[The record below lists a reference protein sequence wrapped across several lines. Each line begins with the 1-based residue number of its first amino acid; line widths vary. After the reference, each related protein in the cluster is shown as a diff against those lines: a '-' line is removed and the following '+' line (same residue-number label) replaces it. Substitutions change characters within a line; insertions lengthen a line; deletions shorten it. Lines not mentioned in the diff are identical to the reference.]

1 MTKEEFAQKI
11 KEIEAFN
18 AELDLLNE
26 HLGALCPGGIGSFG
40 GKFMDDYIR
49 LLSQVV
55 GDEGEW
61 TAYYVWDCEFGKK
74 PLSAGYEGK
83 LSQIDSIDKLWGLI
97 QESRKRA

>member
-26 HLGALCPGGIGSFG
+26 HLGAVCPGGICSFG

-49 LLSQVV
+49 LLSEHI
-55 GDEGEW
+55 GDEDGW
-61 TAYYVWDCEFGKK
+61 VAYYVWDCEFGKK
-74 PLSAGYEGK
+74 PLSAGYDGELHK
-83 LSQIDSIDKLWGLI
+83 IDSVERLWDLI
-97 QESRKRA
+97 QESKRRE

>member
-26 HLGALCPGGIGSFG
+26 HLGALCPGGICSFG

-49 LLSQVV
+49 LLSQTV
-55 GDEGEW
+55 GDEDGLV
-61 TAYYVWDCEFGKK
+61 AYYVWDCEFGRKG
-74 PLSAGYEGK
+74 LEAGYKRK
-83 LSQIDSIDKLWGLI
+83 LSQIDSIDKLWDLI
-97 QESRKRA
+97 EQGKERV